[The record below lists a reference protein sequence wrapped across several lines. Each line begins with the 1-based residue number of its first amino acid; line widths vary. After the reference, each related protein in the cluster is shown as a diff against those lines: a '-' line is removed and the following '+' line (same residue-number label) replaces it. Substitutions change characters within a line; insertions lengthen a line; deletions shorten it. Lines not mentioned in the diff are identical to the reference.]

1 MLSFMI
7 KRPVYVNKSLSEYCT
22 KINNESIMK
31 LTEKYSL
38 ERKNPKFKN
47 PLGDEDGPKKPELNF
62 YHFLIF
68 LSISSI
74 TIYFYKRLK

>member
-1 MLSFMI
+1 MI

-22 KINNESIMK
+22 KINNESIRK

-38 ERKNPKFKN
+38 ESKNPKFKN
-47 PLGDEDGPKKPELNF
+47 PLGDEDSPKKPEFDF
-62 YHFLIF
+62 YHFLLF
-68 LSISSI
+68 FSISSI

>member
-1 MLSFMI
+1 MI

-22 KINNESIMK
+22 KINNESIRK
-31 LTEKYSL
+31 LTEKYRL
-38 ERKNPKFKN
+38 ERKNPKFEN
-47 PLGDEDGPKKPELNF
+47 PLGDKDGPKKPELNF

-74 TIYFYKRLK
+74 TIYFHKRLK